1 MAFNDEKLKKAL
13 VQGIITEEI
22 YNKLIEFD
30 PDDNKVETADVSGMS
45 RFSKLNA
52 EGIML
57 YVGSFIIVIAMC
69 FFMGQ
74 IVHKTSY
81 ITILL
86 TSIAYFVAFL
96 LSGEYMWK
104 TQNKIPAGIFYLFS
118 ILSFAFCVV
127 VVTKMTGFY
136 PKFSELSI
144 FVDSFWEKQKA
155 ALTLITVLSLCFSGF
170 LMKVRTNI
178 LSIIPLIAGGFFLCN
193 LYCITDKFFND
204 PLNQYSL
211 LLLLFSILLIGAAV
225 LIDKKTK
232 IDHPLWLYSIG
243 AVMLYLSIS
252 LFLSNIDFTL
262 SNSFLIYFICM
273 LVVSQF
279 FFLFALIL
287 RRKMFLTLG
296 LLGSVCWFVAIEL
309 YILSNAKMPPLFVT
323 SIMIITGILILL
335 LGLKLKNTMPKLED
349 FTVKHLP
356 KFIQNFINKN

>member
-13 VQGIITEEI
+13 AQGIITEEI

-30 PDDNKVETADVSGMS
+30 PADNKVEAVDVSGMS
-45 RFSKLNA
+45 RFSKLNT

-74 IVHKTSY
+74 IVNKTSY

-86 TSIAYFVAFL
+86 TSIAYLVAFL

-136 PKFSELSI
+136 PKFSELANL
-144 FVDSFWEKQKA
+144 DDFWGRQKS

-193 LYCITDKFFND
+193 LYCITDKFFTD

-211 LLLLFSILLIGAAV
+211 LFLLFSILLIGVAV

-243 AVMLYLSIS
+243 AVMLYLSIL
-252 LFLSNIDFTL
+252 LFLLNIDFTL

-335 LGLKLKNTMPKLED
+335 LGLKLKNTMPELEA
-349 FTVKHLP
+349 FTAKHLP
-356 KFIQNFINKN
+356 EFIRNFVNKN